1 MRALAALAGT
11 FLAPLVVVSA
21 GLTAIVL
28 TVHSVRMLAVF
39 DGAFTSGAIA
49 FSIRHGTDSL
59 GCGCPRLE
67 CEP

>member
-11 FLAPLVVVSA
+11 LLAPLVVVGA
-21 GLTAIVL
+21 GLAAVVL
-28 TVHSVRMLAVF
+28 AVHSVRMLAVF
-39 DGAFTSGAIA
+39 EGAFTSGTIA

-59 GCGCPRLE
+59 GCGCLRLE